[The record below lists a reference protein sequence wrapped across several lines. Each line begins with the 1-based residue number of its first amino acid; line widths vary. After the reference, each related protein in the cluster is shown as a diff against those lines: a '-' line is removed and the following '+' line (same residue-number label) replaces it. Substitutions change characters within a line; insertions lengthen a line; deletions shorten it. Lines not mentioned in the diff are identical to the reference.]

1 MLEGPRHRTPDHA
14 TSVEGAASVAKRA
27 PTQKLRLLAAYD
39 FAGER
44 GFTDEQ
50 AAHYAG
56 LLGSCFWKRAGEL
69 RADGHIAQPE
79 GEPVRKGTSNVSRI
93 ICCIT
98 QDGVDHLHSVL
109 YRRK

>member
-1 MLEGPRHRTPDHA
+1 MPEGPRVRTPDYA
-14 TSVEGAASVAKRA
+14 TSIEGATAVAKRA
-27 PTQKLRLLAAYD
+27 PSQKLRMLAAYD

-69 RADGHIAQPE
+69 RGMGYIAQPD
-79 GEPVRKGTSNVSRI
+79 GEPVRKGTAGVSRI
-93 ICCIT
+93 ICVIT
-98 QDGVDHLHSVL
+98 QDGADHLHSK
-109 YRRK
+109 RGR